1 MKKILPLLVLVPFFG
16 WSSLVIVEHGYFGFV
31 TLSLREPWA
40 LQMLLDLSISLF
52 VVGMWMRK
60 DAQARGINPWPYL
73 LLMPFLG
80 SIGALFYLVHRGFK
94 GPRSL
99 VVGDFA
105 EGR

>member
-1 MKKILPLLVLVPFFG
+1 MKKILPLLILVPFFA
-16 WSSLVIVEHGYFGFV
+16 WSSVVIVEHGYFGFL

-40 LQMLLDLSISLF
+40 LQMLLDLTISLF
-52 VVGMWMRK
+52 VVGLWMRK
-60 DAQARGINPWPYL
+60 DARAQGINPWPYL

-94 GPRSL
+94 GKTPL
-99 VVGDFA
+99 VVGGFA